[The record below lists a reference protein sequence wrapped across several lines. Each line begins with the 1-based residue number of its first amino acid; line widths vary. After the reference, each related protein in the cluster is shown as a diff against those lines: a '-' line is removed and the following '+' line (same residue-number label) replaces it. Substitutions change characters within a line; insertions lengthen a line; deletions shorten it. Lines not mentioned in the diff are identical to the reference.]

1 MYKSIT
7 AEPHVE
13 IQCVWRVGDK
23 RKAAGWGANG
33 GSWIGVGKCLASITA
48 AVPRRARDKPGSR
61 DDGREASVCGEGAT
75 SASAKS
81 RCPNR
86 STSGKRRPLPCRH
99 VIKTGHSPRH
109 VPCLSPP
116 A

>member
-1 MYKSIT
+1 MGEAGLESGG
-7 AEPHVE
+7 A
-13 IQCVWRVGDK
+13 WSRV
-23 RKAAGWGANG
+23 
-33 GSWIGVGKCLASITA
+33 TA

-61 DDGREASVCGEGAT
+61 DDASLGRRLKRTSVCAEGAT
-75 SASAKS
+75 SAGAKS

-99 VIKTGHSPRH
+99 VIKTRHSPSH

>member
-33 GSWIGVGKCLASITA
+33 GGWIGVGKCLA
-48 AVPRRARDKPGSR
+48 
-61 DDGREASVCGEGAT
+61 
-75 SASAKS
+75 
-81 RCPNR
+81 
-86 STSGKRRPLPCRH
+86 
-99 VIKTGHSPRH
+99 
-109 VPCLSPP
+109 
-116 A
+116 